1 MPLSNVDRNSL
12 PYLMAYSG
20 IYIAFDGL
28 TKEDASRWSSA
39 GVLSDLEKK
48 TINQYIYDLLL
59 ITKNDLND
67 DGEVC
72 FQDAEE
78 LVDLVIKEYN
88 KDCKK
93 KYGSDSNVAI
103 QKFSQF
109 ITRVENDKSSP
120 EILDFCYS
128 FLKNLKNVSNNPKS
142 AEKLIKIIEKS
153 WFKD

>member
-1 MPLSNVDRNSL
+1 
-12 PYLMAYSG
+12 MAYSG

-28 TKEDASRWSSA
+28 TREDASPWSSTA
-39 GVLSDLEKK
+39 VLSDLEKK
-48 TINQYIYDLLL
+48 TINKNIYELLS

-72 FQDAEE
+72 INDAEE

-109 ITRVENDKSSP
+109 IAKVEYDKASP
-120 EILDFCYS
+120 EILNFC
-128 FLKNLKNVSNNPKS
+128 FLPLYFLLKTNSICAPSSKFFL
-142 AEKLIKIIEKS
+142 LIFLVKKFS
-153 WFKD
+153 

>member
-1 MPLSNVDRNSL
+1 
-12 PYLMAYSG
+12 MAYSG

-28 TKEDASRWSSA
+28 TKEDASPWSSTA
-39 GVLSDLEKK
+39 VLSDLEKK
-48 TINQYIYDLLL
+48 IINKNIYELLS

-72 FQDAEE
+72 INDAEQ

-109 ITRVENDKSSP
+109 IAKVEYDKASP
-120 EILDFCYS
+120 EILNFCFS
-128 FLKNLKNVSNNPKS
+128 FLKDLKNVSNNPKS
-142 AEKLIKIIEKS
+142 AQKLIKIIEKS
-153 WFKD
+153 WFTD